1 MKHNSSPVT
10 HLASHMEGALSG
22 SAGGSPATSKSIEDN
37 GSLSSCMRI
46 CYGNPGRAG
55 RPRSGIFL
63 FCIAFAALAAKAA
76 LPSGYTEL
84 EYIYMEGGA
93 SSGQQNDTATHYI
106 NTGIVPSGDWSV
118 NAKFA
123 STNTVAANTVYSTL
137 FCARTAG
144 NANSFLFWPHVGSST
159 AEGVARIDVGSG
171 QTLSRNFIGN
181 CKKCRISIGQ
191 EGI

>member
-1 MKHNSSPVT
+1 MSKH
-10 HLASHMEGALSG
+10 
-22 SAGGSPATSKSIEDN
+22 
-37 GSLSSCMRI
+37 
-46 CYGNPGRAG
+46 
-55 RPRSGIFL
+55 
-63 FCIAFAALAAKAA
+63 ALAIIFAISASLAVPAVRAA
-76 LPSGYTEL
+76 ASDYIPL

-93 SSGQQNDTATHYI
+93 SSGQQNNTATHYI

-171 QTLSRNFIGN
+171 QTLSRNFISNPQNAITQGERHTVAIKPSSSGKIAGFYDAVRLLRLSALPLLRLHRRGRRLAQQ
-181 CKKCRISIGQ
+181 C
-191 EGI
+191 EVLL